1 MILPL
6 SLSNENIL
14 QLASPLA
21 DLARVGGKGANL
33 SILKRGGLAVPDGFH
48 ITTSAYRTF
57 VENNGLSAEIDTA
70 LAKAVETDSESLEEA
85 SQYIRAAFAQGSV
98 PEALQQ
104 EITTCWSGLDAQAVA
119 VRSSATAEDLPD
131 LSFAGQQD
139 TYLNVVGDEAL
150 LKAVV
155 DCWSSLWTA
164 RAIGYRKRNNI
175 PHHDVALAVIVQAMI
190 PSVVAGVLF
199 TANPLTGRRGEIV
212 IDAAPGLGEGLVSG
226 LVEPDHYTVD
236 PRQDRV
242 IGKTIGQKAVSIRGR
257 AGGGTEKV
265 VEPAGQN
272 QALTDEQILRLA
284 RLGGR
289 VAELYGGEP
298 QDIEWALAD
307 DTFFILQSR
316 PITSLYPTP
325 DGLPADPLQFLLS
338 FGAVQGML
346 DPITPLGRDLMK
358 LLIAMGAKMVLRRPS
373 ALDTQQ
379 MLFDVGE
386 RLWVNITPI
395 VLSSLGRR
403 LIGAGTTLVEPSIW
417 EALRQVREDPLLK
430 PEQKGIRPRTV
441 LLLAWFIAPV
451 AGNMVLNMLRPAPRR
466 EFIMGSTEQAFTML
480 HEKAAALHGSPLEKL
495 RWSLNV
501 LPELAFTE
509 LLSLFRLLISAI
521 ASGLMS
527 LTLLNNLTRGF
538 VQDLSNGAAWHPK
551 ALAITRSLPHNP
563 TTEMGLA
570 LWDTASAIRADRE
583 SASVFASQESPTL
596 AQNYLESRLPPVA
609 QAAIKNFLDRYGGRG
624 LAEIDAGRERW
635 ADDPTHV
642 MESLIGYLRLEEARA
657 PDVVFR
663 QGAEEARL
671 AQQELE
677 QLARNSRH
685 GWLKARLV
693 HFFAGRA
700 RELMSQR
707 EAPKFFFVRVLALIR
722 ASVLQSGRELRDL
735 GLFDQPDDLFFLT
748 LTELRSLA
756 DGVSRDWRSLV
767 AERRAAF
774 NREKMRRQIPRLL
787 LSDGRAFYDGIASS
801 GGGSDLN
808 GSPVSPG
815 TAEGLVRVVL
825 DPRQAGLQPGEIL
838 VCPGTDPSWTPLFLV
853 AGGLVMEVGGMMTHG
868 AVVAREYGIPA
879 IVGVDNA
886 TQRLTTGQH
895 IRIDGTTGQ
904 IQILE

>member
-1 MILPL
+1 MVPLTLPNEYILRL
-6 SLSNENIL
+6 D
-14 QLASPLA
+14 SPLA
-21 DLARVGGKGANL
+21 DLARVGGKGTNL
-33 SILKRGGLAVPDGFH
+33 SILKRSGLPVPDGFH
-48 ITTSAYRTF
+48 VMTGAYRTF
-57 VENNGLSAEIDTA
+57 VANSGLSAEIDTA
-70 LAKAVETDSESLEEA
+70 LAKAVATDSESLEEA
-85 SQYIRAAFAQGSV
+85 SECIRAAFARGSV
-98 PEALQQ
+98 PEAIRQ
-104 EITTCWSGLDAQAVA
+104 EITTGWGELGAQAVA

-139 TYLNVVGDEAL
+139 TYLNVVGHEAL
-150 LKAVV
+150 LKAVLN
-155 DCWSSLWTA
+155 CWSSLWTA
-164 RAIGYRKRNNI
+164 RAIGYRQRNNI
-175 PHHDVALAVIVQAMI
+175 SHHDVALAVIVQVMI
-190 PSVVAGVLF
+190 PSEVAGVLF
-199 TANPLTGRRGEIV
+199 TANPLTGRRAEIV

-226 LVEPDHYTVD
+226 LVEPDHYIVD
-236 PRQDRV
+236 PGKDRV
-242 IGKTIGQKAVSIRGR
+242 TGKTAGQKAVSIRGR

-265 VEPAGQN
+265 IEPAGQN

-298 QDIEWALAD
+298 QDIEWALAG

-325 DGLPADPLQFLLS
+325 AGLPADPLQFLLS
-338 FGAVQGML
+338 FGAIQGML

-358 LLIAMGAKMVLRRPS
+358 LLIAMGANMALRRPS
-373 ALDTQQ
+373 ALATQH
-379 MLFDVGE
+379 MLFDAGE

-395 VLSSLGRR
+395 VRSSLGRR
-403 LIGAGTTLVEPSIW
+403 LLGAGTTLVEPSIL
-417 EALRQVREDPLLK
+417 EALRQVREDPLLQ

-441 LLLAWFIAPV
+441 LLLASFIAPI
-451 AGNMVLNMLRPAPRR
+451 AGNMVLNMLRPAQRR
-466 EFIMGSTEQAFTML
+466 EFIMGSTERAFMML
-480 HEKAAALHGSPLEKL
+480 REKAAALHGSPLEKL

-527 LTLLNNLTRGF
+527 LTLLNNLTRGL
-538 VQDLSNGAAWHPK
+538 VQDPSTGAAWHPQ

-570 LWDTASAIRADRE
+570 LWDTARAIRADRE
-583 SASVFASQESPTL
+583 SASVFASQESPAL
-596 AQNYLESRLPPVA
+596 AQNYLEGRLPPVA
-609 QAAIKNFLDRYGGRG
+609 QATIKIFLDRYGGRG

-642 MESLIGYLRLEEARA
+642 IESLIGYLRLDDAHA

-677 QLARNSRH
+677 RLARNSRP

-700 RELMSQR
+700 RELMSLR
-707 EAPKFFFVRVLALIR
+707 EVPKFFIVRVLTLIR
-722 ASVLQSGRELRDL
+722 ASMLESGRELRDL
-735 GLFDQPDDLFFLT
+735 GLLDQPDDLFFLT

-756 DGVSRDWRSLV
+756 DSASRDWRPLI
-767 AERRAAF
+767 AERRARF
-774 NREKMRRQIPRLL
+774 NREKMRRQIPRVL

-801 GGGSDLN
+801 GGKNALN

-853 AGGLVMEVGGMMTHG
+853 ASGLVMEVGGMMTHG

-879 IVGVDNA
+879 IVGVASA

-904 IQILE
+904 IQLLE